1 MSIKQKYENLK
12 MFLYYNG
19 MLSVG
24 GIKINVIYFCQFHH
38 PITFSYPKSSNR
50 LQ

>member
-24 GIKINVIYFCQFHH
+24 GIKM
-38 PITFSYPKSSNR
+38 YPPR
-50 LQ
+50 